1 MLPDFFFHLSIAHA
15 ILRHLG
21 AKIGKRDYLGNLTQ
35 QSGGDERRERA
46 RCTARLRPSKTEEQ
60 VQMMP
65 TVSELRNVTGELSMV
80 RLAGGV
86 ATAAAPRFY
95 KGREMNKEIMKQT
108 MLSLEARDL
117 ESAREKYLEYVGS
130 ARLDRSEPIEDDEQ
144 AQAELASDLSEAFD
158 DTVHSHSD
166 KIEKLS
172 AMDFGPKSK
181 VEEGAVVKL
190 GGRFFVIAVS
200 TGKFVCD
207 GNEIMGISTQAPIYA
222 ELEGKRAGDAISFN
236 GTELVIEEVA

>member
-1 MLPDFFFHLSIAHA
+1 
-15 ILRHLG
+15 
-21 AKIGKRDYLGNLTQ
+21 
-35 QSGGDERRERA
+35 
-46 RCTARLRPSKTEEQ
+46 
-60 VQMMP
+60 
-65 TVSELRNVTGELSMV
+65 
-80 RLAGGV
+80 
-86 ATAAAPRFY
+86 
-95 KGREMNKEIMKQT
+95 MNKQIVKQT

-117 ESAREKYLEYVGS
+117 ASAREKYLEYVGS

-158 DTVHSHSD
+158 NTVHSHSD

-190 GGRFFVIAVS
+190 GGRFFVIA
-200 TGKFVCD
+200 
-207 GNEIMGISTQAPIYA
+207 TQAPIYA

-236 GTELVIEEVA
+236 GRELVIEQVA

>member
-1 MLPDFFFHLSIAHA
+1 MSAQWSGSLVVSQQP
-15 ILRHLG
+15 RPRG
-21 AKIGKRDYLGNLTQ
+21 ASYN
-35 QSGGDERRERA
+35 
-46 RCTARLRPSKTEEQ
+46 
-60 VQMMP
+60 
-65 TVSELRNVTGELSMV
+65 
-80 RLAGGV
+80 
-86 ATAAAPRFY
+86 
-95 KGREMNKEIMKQT
+95 GREMNKQIVKQT

-166 KIEKLS
+166 KIKKLS
-172 AMDFGPKSK
+172 TMDFGPKSK

-190 GGRFFVIAVS
+190 GGQFFVIAVS
-200 TGKFVCD
+200 TGRFVCD

-222 ELEGKRAGDAISFN
+222 ELEGKRTGDAISFN
-236 GTELVIEEVA
+236 GTGLVIEEVA